1 MTVKYE
7 AVKIEEGTETARWIN
22 SCRTSTTPNRSQG
35 RCTPDNTVIVCIHSH
50 TYTVRGRT
58 LGSTKHSSGSTTEFW
73 GLWENTWCV
82 YFKTPPK
89 GDWWPSCHLALLTFG
104 AASAVCIGGG
114 SPFSED
120 RYEAALLCAHAW
132 KCPRRNPW

>member
-73 GLWENTWCV
+73 GLWKNTWCV
-82 YFKTPPK
+82 YSKDTTKRRLVAIVPPRTVNL
-89 GDWWPSCHLALLTFG
+89 WRCLR
-104 AASAVCIGGG
+104 CMYRRR
-114 SPFSED
+114 FSF
-120 RYEAALLCAHAW
+120 
-132 KCPRRNPW
+132 